1 MFHTPPP
8 KFNKN
13 ICKHLHTIT
22 IIIMIITMAIII
34 MIITMA
40 ITIINVV
47 HSSVMLLR

>member
-1 MFHTPPP
+1 MFYTPPS
-8 KFNKN
+8 KSNEN

-22 IIIMIITMAIII
+22 III